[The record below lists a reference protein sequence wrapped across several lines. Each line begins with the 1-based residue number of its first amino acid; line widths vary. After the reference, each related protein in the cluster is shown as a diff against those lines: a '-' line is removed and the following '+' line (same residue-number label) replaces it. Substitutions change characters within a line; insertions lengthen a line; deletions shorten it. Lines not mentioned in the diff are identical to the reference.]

1 MTATTPAPASTVPPA
16 TPAPAAPMPR
26 LWARFSVRAGTAI
39 QAAGITAGAGAL
51 AAAARLHAAG
61 GFRLALLAAGWLA
74 IYLCS
79 HAIAHVAVG
88 RAAGIRFQ
96 AYGVRGTDHPENYP
110 PGVRQ
115 MMSALPMW
123 SALTDKASMR
133 QAGRWAK
140 AAMFA
145 AGETSTTVVSI
156 AAAAYAARTHTPG
169 GHALLAGSILWAIA
183 ATITTA
189 IVPKGDYAKALRALG
204 WRKPAARSATTSRER
219 TTGPGRRGP
228 RGHELRS
235 AVAGWSLVNLVLIV
249 AWAATGAGFPWFAFV
264 LVPSALGVGSWA
276 RQGRREAAAR

>member
-1 MTATTPAPASTVPPA
+1 MATTPAPATTAPPA
-16 TPAPAAPMPR
+16 TQAAAAPMPR
-26 LWARFSVRAGTAI
+26 LWAKFSVWTGTLI
-39 QAAGITAGAGAL
+39 QAAGIAAGAATLGT
-51 AAAARLHAAG
+51 AARLHAAS
-61 GFRLALLAAGWLA
+61 GFRLTLLGTGWLA
-74 IYLCS
+74 IYLSS

-88 RAAGIRFQ
+88 RAAGIRFR

-115 MMSALPMW
+115 LMSVLPMW

-189 IVPKGDYAKALRALG
+189 IVPKGDYAKTLRALG
-204 WRKPAARSATTSRER
+204 WRKPAAKSAQVSRER

-228 RGHELRS
+228 RGHELRND
-235 AVAGWSLVNLVLIV
+235 VTGWSLVNLALIA
-249 AWAATGAGFPWFAFV
+249 AWAAAGGGFPWFACI
-264 LVPSALGVGSWA
+264 LVPSAIGVTSWA

>member
-1 MTATTPAPASTVPPA
+1 MTATTIHTTQAAPA
-16 TPAPAAPMPR
+16 AAPMPK
-26 LWARFSVRAGTAI
+26 LWARFSVRTGTLI
-39 QAAGITAGAGAL
+39 QAAGIATGAGAL
-51 AAAARLHAAG
+51 GAAAHLHAPG

-74 IYLCS
+74 IYLSS

-88 RAAGIRFQ
+88 RAAGIRFR

-115 MMSALPMW
+115 LMSVLPMW

-133 QAGRWAK
+133 QAGRWAR

-156 AAAAYAARTHTPG
+156 AAAAYAARTGTPG

-204 WRKPAARSATTSRER
+204 WRKPAAPQPAQVTRQR
-219 TTGPGRRGP
+219 TTGPDRRGP
-228 RGHELRS
+228 RGHELRT
-235 AVAGWSLVNLVLIV
+235 AVAGWSLVNLALIA

-264 LVPSALGVGSWA
+264 LVPSALGVASWA

>member
-1 MTATTPAPASTVPPA
+1 VVGYRWPPR
-16 TPAPAAPMPR
+16 R
-26 LWARFSVRAGTAI
+26 LI
-39 QAAGITAGAGAL
+39 QAAGIAAGAGAL
-51 AAAARLHAAG
+51 GAAAHLHAPG

-74 IYLCS
+74 IYLSS

-88 RAAGIRFQ
+88 RAAGIRFR

-110 PGVRQ
+110 AWRPPADERPADVVR
-115 MMSALPMW
+115 A
-123 SALTDKASMR
+123 DR
-133 QAGRWAK
+133 QGLDAAGRWAR

-204 WRKPAARSATTSRER
+204 WRKPAAATPARAARQR

-228 RGHELRS
+228 RGHELRN
-235 AVAGWSLVNLVLIV
+235 AAAGWSAVNLALIA
-249 AWAATGAGFPWFAFV
+249 AWAAGGAGFPWFVFV
-264 LVPSALGVGSWA
+264 LVPSVIGVGSWA
-276 RQGRREAAAR
+276 LQGRRQDAP

>member
-1 MTATTPAPASTVPPA
+1 MATTPATTTAPPA
-16 TPAPAAPMPR
+16 TQAAAPMPR
-26 LWARFSVRAGTAI
+26 LWARFSVRTGTVI
-39 QAAGITAGAGAL
+39 QAAGIAAGAAAL
-51 AAAARLHAAG
+51 GTAARLHAAG
-61 GFRLALLAAGWLA
+61 GLRLALLAAGWLA
-74 IYLCS
+74 IYLSS

-88 RAAGIRFQ
+88 RVAGIRFR

-110 PGVRQ
+110 PGLRQ
-115 MMSALPMW
+115 LMSILPMW

-145 AGETSTTVVSI
+145 AGETSTTVTSI

-204 WRKPAARSATTSRER
+204 WRKPAAKPAQGTRER

-228 RGHELRS
+228 RGHELRN
-235 AVAGWSLVNLVLIV
+235 AVAGWSAVNLALIA
-249 AWAATGAGFPWFAFV
+249 AWAAAGAGFPWFAFI
-264 LVPSALGVGSWA
+264 LVPSAMGVTSWA
-276 RQGRREAAAR
+276 RQGRRETASR

>member
-1 MTATTPAPASTVPPA
+1 MTTTTLDTPQAAPA
-16 TPAPAAPMPR
+16 AAPMPK
-26 LWARFSVRAGTAI
+26 LWARFSVRTGTLI
-39 QAAGITAGAGAL
+39 QVAGIAAGAGVL
-51 AAAARLHAAG
+51 GAAAYLHAPG
-61 GFRLALLAAGWLA
+61 GFRLALMGAGWLA
-74 IYLCS
+74 IYLSS
-79 HAIAHVAVG
+79 HAIAHVTVG
-88 RAAGIRFQ
+88 LVAGIRFR

-115 MMSALPMW
+115 LMSALPMW

-156 AAAAYAARTHTPG
+156 AAAGYAARTHTPG
-169 GHALLAGSILWAIA
+169 GHALLAGSIVWAIA

-204 WRKPAARSATTSRER
+204 WRKPAARPARVSRGR

-228 RGHELRS
+228 RGHELRN
-235 AVAGWSLVNLVLIV
+235 AAAGWSLVNLALIA
-249 AWAATGAGFPWFAFV
+249 AWAAAGAGFPWFALV
-264 LVPSALGVGSWA
+264 LVPSAIGVGSWA

>member
-1 MTATTPAPASTVPPA
+1 MATTLATATTTPQPSPAA
-16 TPAPAAPMPR
+16 AAPMPR
-26 LWARFSVRAGTAI
+26 LWAKFSVRAGTVI
-39 QAAGITAGAGAL
+39 QAAGITAGAATL
-51 AAAARLHAAG
+51 AAAARWHAPS

-74 IYLCS
+74 IYLSS

-88 RAAGIRFQ
+88 RAAGIRFR

-110 PGVRQ
+110 PGLRQ
-115 MMSALPMW
+115 LMSILPMW

-145 AGETSTTVVSI
+145 AGETSTTVMSI
-156 AAAAYAARTHTPG
+156 AAAGYAARTHTPG

-204 WRKPAARSATTSRER
+204 WRKPAAKPATTARAR

-228 RGHELRS
+228 HGHELRN
-235 AVAGWSLVNLVLIV
+235 AIAGWTLVNLALIG
-249 AWAATGAGFPWFAFV
+249 AWAAAGARFPWFAFI
-264 LVPSALGVGSWA
+264 LVPSAIGVTSWA

>member
-1 MTATTPAPASTVPPA
+1 MTATTATTAPPA
-16 TPAPAAPMPR
+16 TPAAAPMPR
-26 LWARFSVRAGTAI
+26 LWAKFSVRTGTLI
-39 QAAGITAGAGAL
+39 QAAGISAGAATLGTAS
-51 AAAARLHAAG
+51 RLHAAS

-74 IYLCS
+74 IYLSS
-79 HAIAHVAVG
+79 HAIAHVAAG
-88 RAAGIRFQ
+88 RAAGIRFR

-115 MMSALPMW
+115 LMSILPMW
-123 SALTDKASMR
+123 SALTDKASMG
-133 QAGRWAK
+133 QAGRWAR

-145 AGETSTTVVSI
+145 AGETSTTVASI

-204 WRKPAARSATTSRER
+204 WRKPATPKPARVTRER

-228 RGHELRS
+228 RGH
-235 AVAGWSLVNLVLIV
+235 G
-249 AWAATGAGFPWFAFV
+249 
-264 LVPSALGVGSWA
+264 
-276 RQGRREAAAR
+276 

>member
-1 MTATTPAPASTVPPA
+1 MTATTITTPQAAPA
-16 TPAPAAPMPR
+16 AAPMPR
-26 LWARFSVRAGTAI
+26 LWARFSVRTGTLI
-39 QAAGITAGAGAL
+39 QAAGIAAGAGAL
-51 AAAARLHAAG
+51 GAAAHLHAPG

-74 IYLCS
+74 IYLSS

-88 RAAGIRFQ
+88 WAAGIRFR

-115 MMSALPMW
+115 LMSVLPMW

-145 AGETSTTVVSI
+145 AGETSTTVASI

-204 WRKPAARSATTSRER
+204 WRKPAAKPAQVTRER

-228 RGHELRS
+228 RGHELRN
-235 AVAGWSLVNLVLIV
+235 AVAGWSAVNLALIA
-249 AWAATGAGFPWFAFV
+249 AWAAGGAGFPWFAFL
-264 LVPSALGVGSWA
+264 LVPSC
-276 RQGRREAAAR
+276 